1 VNRFEQVEA
10 SLAVVFVRLESF
22 HSKNV
27 VLSPPTGY
35 TVSRSQLTE
44 VAVHVPM
51 LGGLKQNELS
61 Q

>member
-1 VNRFEQVEA
+1 MNRFEQMEA

-27 VLSPPTGY
+27 VLLPPTGY
-35 TVSRSQLTE
+35 TVSSSQLTE
-44 VAVHVPM
+44 VAVDVTM
-51 LGGLKQNELS
+51 GGLKQNELYS